1 MVPVNATLRNL
12 AVLLLAGWSLALIQL
27 PAAAPISNLTAEV
40 YFSPKGGCTE
50 AIVSALGSA
59 KETVLVQAYSFTS
72 KPIFA
77 ALVAAQKRGVRVQL
91 VLDRS
96 NLSQKSSEAD
106 AAIDVGIPVLID
118 SKHEIAHNK
127 VMVIDYELTITGSF
141 NFTHN
146 AEMNNAENLLLI
158 RSKELAARYTNNWN
172 VHARH
177 SEPYA
182 RAKEMKD
189 EQKKPGK
196 STLWPFR

>member
-1 MVPVNATLRNL
+1 M
-12 AVLLLAGWSLALIQL
+12 VLLLAGWSLTLVQL
-27 PAAAPISNLTAEV
+27 TAAPKGQSTSNVVAEV

-50 AIVSALGSA
+50 AIVSALGA
-59 KETVLVQAYSFTS
+59 AQQTVLVQAYSFTS

-77 ALVAAQKRGVRVQL
+77 ALVAAQKRGVKVQL

-106 AAIDVGIPVLID
+106 DAVDSGIPVLID

-127 VMVIDYELTITGSF
+127 VMVIDDELTITGSF

-158 RSKELAARYTNNWN
+158 RSKELAARYADNWRDL
-172 VHARH
+172 ARH

-182 RAKEMKD
+182 RAKERKG
-189 EQKKPGK
+189 EQKKPSK
-196 STLWPFR
+196 VSLWPFR

>member
-1 MVPVNATLRNL
+1 MKRAPFRYMA
-12 AVLLLAGWSLALIQL
+12 LLLVGWSLALVEL
-27 PAAAPISNLTAEV
+27 PAAQKHQATVEV

-50 AIVSALGSA
+50 AIVNALGAA
-59 KETVLVQAYSFTS
+59 KQTVLVQAYSFTS

-77 ALVAAQKRGVRVQL
+77 ALLAAQKRGVKVQL

-106 AAIDVGIPVLID
+106 DAVDAGVPVLID

-127 VMVIDYELTITGSF
+127 IIIVDGDTVITGSF
-141 NFTHN
+141 NFSHN
-146 AEMNNAENLLLI
+146 AEENNAENLVLI
-158 RSKELAARYTNNWN
+158 RGKEVAAKYTDNWKD
-172 VHARH
+172 HARH

-182 RAKEMKD
+182 KAAKAKEKKD